1 MRIWYEWRNSFAPIV
16 VGVSLAVFG
25 AHLRQLSLRSRDWP
39 TVPGVITES
48 SVSEYQSRGQRRKTW
63 TINYRYAVAGRTYRG
78 DVVSYA
84 RLFRSDEEAAAEV
97 QRYPEGSAVA
107 VHYDPKNPAMAA
119 LESGFGRSTGWII
132 LVGLGLIAYGGWKG
146 LR

>member
-1 MRIWYEWRNSFAPIV
+1 MRIWYEWRNSFWPIA
-16 VGVSLAVFG
+16 VGVVLVVLCV
-25 AHLRQLSLRSRDWP
+25 HLRNLSLRSRDWP

-48 SVSEYQSRGQRRKTW
+48 SVSEYQSRGQPHKRW
-63 TINYRYAVAGRTYRG
+63 TITYRYGVAGRTYRG

-107 VHYDPKNPAMAA
+107 VHYDPKDPGMAA
-119 LESGFGRSTGWII
+119 LESGSGRSLGWII
-132 LVGLGLIAYGGWKG
+132 LAGLGLIAYGGWKG